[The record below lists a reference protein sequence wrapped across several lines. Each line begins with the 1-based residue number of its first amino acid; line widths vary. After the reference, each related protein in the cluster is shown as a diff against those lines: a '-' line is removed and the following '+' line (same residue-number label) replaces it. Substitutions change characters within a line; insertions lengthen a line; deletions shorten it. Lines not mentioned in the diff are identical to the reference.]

1 MFDLDFVGPR
11 LLDDLPMYEE
21 YFGKIHYC
29 EEDENCILHNGE
41 KIPYFMTL
49 SAAYD
54 DAHCCRVKIQ
64 GVYYYFGD

>member
-29 EEDENCILHNGE
+29 EEDEI
-41 KIPYFMTL
+41 
-49 SAAYD
+49 
-54 DAHCCRVKIQ
+54 IQ
-64 GVYYYFGD
+64 SFHL